1 MRGRTTIV
9 LQFLARAWESDRK
22 VLDKQL
28 ARLGADAHEKS
39 DPLTLL
45 ICELASIPTCRRTDG
60 SASVP
65 EGTLVS
71 KDTRPLSKKYA
82 DKTGLVRCPSSTIV
96 IR

>member
-45 ICELASIPTCRRTDG
+45 ICELVTIPACQR
-60 SASVP
+60 ANECVSVP

-82 DKTGLVRCPSSTIV
+82 DKTGLVRRLSSTTGL
-96 IR
+96 R